1 MFFIGAETDDGTPT
15 YNQHNPSVHFN
26 DKALP
31 IAAAVYAISALSW
44 QREQA

>member
-15 YNQHNPSVHFN
+15 YNQHNLSIRFN

-44 QREQA
+44 QREQV